1 MQVVWNWV
9 CYTWFGSGF
18 SSKGSQ
24 VSWFLTEYWDYDH
37 YSLILLFTVYSCF
50 CELRVIFFDPEE
62 QRVFR
67 MIDNTIIDLEI
78 WFNKN
83 WWDLDVDD
91 YADIRIDIFLLKELR
106 KIMLGYGVRM
116 R

>member
-1 MQVVWNWV
+1 M
-9 CYTWFGSGF
+9 
-18 SSKGSQ
+18 
-24 VSWFLTEYWDYDH
+24 
-37 YSLILLFTVYSCF
+37 
-50 CELRVIFFDPEE
+50 RVIFFDPEE

>member
-1 MQVVWNWV
+1 
-9 CYTWFGSGF
+9 
-18 SSKGSQ
+18 
-24 VSWFLTEYWDYDH
+24 
-37 YSLILLFTVYSCF
+37 
-50 CELRVIFFDPEE
+50 LRVIFFDPEE

>member
-1 MQVVWNWV
+1 
-9 CYTWFGSGF
+9 
-18 SSKGSQ
+18 
-24 VSWFLTEYWDYDH
+24 
-37 YSLILLFTVYSCF
+37 
-50 CELRVIFFDPEE
+50 
-62 QRVFR
+62 